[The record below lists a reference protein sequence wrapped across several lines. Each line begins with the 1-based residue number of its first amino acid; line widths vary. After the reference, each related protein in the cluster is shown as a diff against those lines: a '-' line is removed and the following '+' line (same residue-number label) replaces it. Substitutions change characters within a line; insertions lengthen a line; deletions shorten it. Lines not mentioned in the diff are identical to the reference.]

1 MTSESRG
8 FRPRHTRPRKSMLEV
23 VGAAWNDLGD
33 LIQAELELL
42 RTEISEK
49 LKLTALSAGL
59 IGSGIILL
67 VATLVLL
74 LQAIIGVLVLLG
86 LSWLTAILAL
96 AGATLILGG
105 GLVWLGCNNLTH
117 RLVPTRT
124 IVQLQKDAKTL
135 SGME

>member
-8 FRPRHTRPRKSMLEV
+8 FEPRHTRPRKSILAV
-23 VGAAWNDLGD
+23 AGAAWNDLGD

-49 LKLTALSAGL
+49 LKLTVLSAGL

-74 LQAIIGVLVLLG
+74 LQAAIGVLVALG
-86 LSWLTAILAL
+86 LSWLTAVLAL
-96 AGATLILGG
+96 AAATLVLGG
-105 GLVWLGCNNLTH
+105 GLVWLGYNNLTR
-117 RLVPTRT
+117 RLAPART
-124 IVQLQKDAKTL
+124 IVQIQKDVKTL
-135 SGME
+135 TGLE

>member
-8 FRPRHTRPRKSMLEV
+8 FQPRHTRPRKSMLEV

-33 LIQAELELL
+33 LMQAELELL

-74 LQAIIGVLVLLG
+74 LQAAIGTLVALG
-86 LSWLTAILAL
+86 LSWLTAVLVLA
-96 AGATLILGG
+96 AATLVLGG

-117 RLVPTRT
+117 RLVPTKT
-124 IVQLQKDAKTL
+124 IVQLRKDAKTL
-135 SGME
+135 SGLE

>member
-8 FRPRHTRPRKSMLEV
+8 FEPRHTRPRKSILAV
-23 VGAAWNDLGD
+23 AGAAWNDLGD

-42 RTEISEK
+42 RTEISKK

-74 LQAIIGVLVLLG
+74 LQAAIGTLVALG
-86 LSWLTAILAL
+86 LSWLTAVFVLA
-96 AGATLILGG
+96 AATLVLGG

-117 RLVPTRT
+117 GLVPTRT
-124 IVQLQKDAKTL
+124 IVQLRKDAKTL
-135 SGME
+135 S

>member
-1 MTSESRG
+1 MTSEFRG

>member
-1 MTSESRG
+1 
-8 FRPRHTRPRKSMLEV
+8 

-74 LQAIIGVLVLLG
+74 LQAAIGTLVALG
-86 LSWLTAILAL
+86 LSWLTAVLVLA
-96 AGATLILGG
+96 AATLVLGG
-105 GLVWLGCNNLTH
+105 GLVWLGCNNLTD

-124 IVQLQKDAKTL
+124 IVQLRKDAKTL
-135 SGME
+135 SGLE

>member
-8 FRPRHTRPRKSMLEV
+8 FEPRHARPRKSIPAV
-23 VGAAWNDLGD
+23 AGAAWNDLRD

-49 LKLTALSAGL
+49 LKLTVLSASL

-74 LQAIIGVLVLLG
+74 LQAPIGVLVALE
-86 LSWLTAILAL
+86 LSWLTAVLVLA
-96 AGATLILGG
+96 AATLVLGG
-105 GLVWLGCNNLTH
+105 GLVWLGYNNLTQ
-117 RLVPTRT
+117 RLVPART
-124 IVQLQKDAKTL
+124 VVQIQKDVRALTGL
-135 SGME
+135 E

>member
-8 FRPRHTRPRKSMLEV
+8 FQPRHTRPRKNILEV

-59 IGSGIILL
+59 IGGGIILL

-74 LQAIIGVLVLLG
+74 LQAAIGALVALG
-86 LSWLTAILAL
+86 LSWLTAVLVLA
-96 AGATLILGG
+96 AATLVLGG

-124 IVQLQKDAKTL
+124 IVRLRKDAKTL
-135 SGME
+135 SGLE

>member
-8 FRPRHTRPRKSMLEV
+8 FHPRHTRPRKNILEV

-74 LQAIIGVLVLLG
+74 LQAAIGTLVALG
-86 LSWLTAILAL
+86 LSWLTAVLVLA
-96 AGATLILGG
+96 AATLVLGG

-124 IVQLQKDAKTL
+124 IVQLRKDAKTL
-135 SGME
+135 SGLE

>member
-8 FRPRHTRPRKSMLEV
+8 FEPRHTRPRKSILAV
-23 VGAAWNDLGD
+23 AGAAWNDLGD

-74 LQAIIGVLVLLG
+74 LQAAIGTLVALG
-86 LSWLTAILAL
+86 LSWLTAVLVLA
-96 AGATLILGG
+96 AATLVLGG

-124 IVQLQKDAKTL
+124 IVQLRKDAKTL
-135 SGME
+135 SGLE

>member
-8 FRPRHTRPRKSMLEV
+8 FEPRHTRPRKSILAV
-23 VGAAWNDLGD
+23 AGAAWNDLGD

-59 IGSGIILL
+59 ISSGIILL

-74 LQAIIGVLVLLG
+74 LQAAIGTLVALG
-86 LSWLTAILAL
+86 LSWLTAVLVLA
-96 AGATLILGG
+96 AATLVLGG

-117 RLVPTRT
+117 RLVPTKT
-124 IVQLQKDAKTL
+124 IVQLRKDAKTL
-135 SGME
+135 SGLE